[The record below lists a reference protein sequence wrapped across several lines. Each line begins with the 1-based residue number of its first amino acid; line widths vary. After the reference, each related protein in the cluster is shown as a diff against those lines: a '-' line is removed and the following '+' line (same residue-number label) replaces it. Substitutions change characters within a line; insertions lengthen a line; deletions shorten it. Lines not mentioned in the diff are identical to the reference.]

1 MNSKSFKIEKSK
13 PWPLVIGVDISATSM
28 KYVLVKRTTGAVR
41 VEGFGKYLLGQ
52 DSEEAWDKL
61 QNLIKMLF
69 KKGSAIAKAKIVV
82 GISDTK
88 VVLKTESLPQLPRK
102 EMEQT
107 LKFSLQQELNIVG
120 DEGEPVVD
128 YMPVGPDP
136 SQTGNTLYLCTAIAE
151 DSAIQKIGAFIGND
165 IIPDKVIPTVSSIA
179 NLANFLPKESRRK
192 SVGIVDIGRTRSVLV
207 IVKDEKTEFFREM
220 MIGGH
225 DLTKSII
232 GTIFHE
238 GKAIQFGNEEA
249 EEFKM
254 RFGYPLGYSHGMVF
268 HGAPLEEIATMIRP
282 IVERLCGELQRSVE
296 FYKDKSGGQVDEIYL
311 IGGGAHTKHLAEAIS
326 DSVAIPVEPLPLTN
340 SLKISGGADNRMKF
354 AEKYLEQAP
363 ALSLALEKDNRTNL
377 LPAQYKGE
385 LKKAARQNL
394 IKFASLLVV
403 ALIAA
408 GWYQLNQI
416 LTEKRDRVA
425 QLERQ
430 ISISSQN
437 TGFLYEALQKQERI
451 IAARIAQVNGV
462 GRQDNMPI
470 YILQTLS
477 NILPDKF
484 ELTSFVYNPEPEQGG
499 RRLPED
505 VKEKEDAEE
514 PVLVDMLG
522 SAREITN
529 DVEVYLARFILD
541 LNTCGLF
548 SEVTLDKKI
557 YEKEKA
563 TFEFKIVAKVKPE
576 A

>member
-28 KYVLVKRTTGAVR
+28 KYVLIRRKTGSVR

-61 QNLIKMLF
+61 QNLIRMLF
-69 KKGSAIAKAKIVV
+69 KKGSLIGKAKIVV
-82 GISDTK
+82 GVSDTK
-88 VVLKTESLPQLPRK
+88 VVLKTESLPQLPRN

-128 YMPVGPDP
+128 YVPVGPDP
-136 SQTGNTLYLCTAIAE
+136 AQTGNTLYLCTAIAE
-151 DSAIQKIGAFIGND
+151 DSAIQKIGPFIGND

-179 NLANFLPKESRRK
+179 NLAYFLPRQSRNK
-192 SVGIVDIGRTRSVLV
+192 SVGIIDIGRTRSVLV
-207 IVKDEKTEFFREM
+207 IVNNEKTEFFREM

-254 RFGYPLGYSHGMVF
+254 RYGYPLGYSHGMVF

-282 IVERLCGELQRSVE
+282 VVERLCGELQRSVE
-296 FYKDKSGGQVDEIYL
+296 FYKDKSGGQVDELYI
-311 IGGGAHTKHLAEAIS
+311 IGGGANTKHLAEAIS
-326 DSVAIPVEPLPLTN
+326 DSVAIPVEPLPLT
-340 SLKISGGADNRMKF
+340 SALKIGGGPENRMKF
-354 AEKYLEQAP
+354 EDKYLEQAP

-377 LPAQYKGE
+377 LPLQYKKE

-394 IKFASLLVV
+394 IKFSSLLIITLV
-403 ALIAA
+403 AL
-408 GWYQLNQI
+408 GWYQLNRT
-416 LTEKRDRVA
+416 LSEKRDRVA
-425 QLERQ
+425 QIERQ
-430 ISISSQN
+430 ISISSRN
-437 TGFLYEALQKQERI
+437 TGLQYEALKKKEKMI
-451 IAARIAQVNGV
+451 SARIAQVNSV
-462 GRQDNMPI
+462 GNQDNLAI
-470 YILQTLS
+470 YTLQTVS
-477 NILPDKF
+477 NLLPDIF
-484 ELTSFVYNPEPEQGG
+484 ELNSFVYNPEPEQTN
-499 RRLPED
+499 RRLSNDGDESEQE
-505 VKEKEDAEE
+505 VV
-514 PVLVDMLG
+514 PVQVDMVG
-522 SAREITN
+522 AAVTFTN

-557 YEKEKA
+557 IEPEKGS
-563 TFEFKIVAKVKPE
+563 FEFKIVATVRTE